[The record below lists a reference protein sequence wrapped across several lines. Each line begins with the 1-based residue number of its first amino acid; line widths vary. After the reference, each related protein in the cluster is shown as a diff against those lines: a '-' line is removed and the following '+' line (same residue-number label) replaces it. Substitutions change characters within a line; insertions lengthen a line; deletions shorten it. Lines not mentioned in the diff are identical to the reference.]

1 MTDVDVALL
10 LGTAFMSLMLLR
22 ALIIGLQEA
31 RMRYHDCAGRGEAEK
46 KARDLLKQWL
56 SPAQLAQYEGD
67 GYFEVTGCDTGK
79 RYRVRR
85 DRQMNIDELD
95 RRDVRIAVWCFGP
108 EGHLPLGDVMLA
120 QKLALETDEQAAL
133 AIANRNSGTYPGSN
147 WSQSSRAASDD
158 CLCCFNHDPGS
169 GNLESISRTTGAV

>member
-95 RRDVRIAVWCFGP
+95 RRGVQIAVLCFEP

-133 AIANRNSGTYPGSN
+133 AVAN
-147 WSQSSRAASDD
+147 SR
-158 CLCCFNHDPGS
+158 PT
-169 GNLESISRTTGAV
+169 R